1 VHQQVHGHVELLCA
15 HHISHVACR
24 ACCRSQCTHSTC
36 GCVTGTVLD
45 ASMLPPLTSTCVS
58 NAARQERIAAAA
70 HQNGAEQKPMI
81 FSSCLFNDPSAPTFY
96 NLEESGEEWQAP
108 KNVASAAAMQSR
120 EQRPDLPEPPPLA
133 TACATRAGQ
142 IFPVLW
148 FLIWKISFRHM
159 HLSFCC
165 SRNSRQ

>member
-1 VHQQVHGHVELLCA
+1 
-15 HHISHVACR
+15 
-24 ACCRSQCTHSTC
+24 
-36 GCVTGTVLD
+36 
-45 ASMLPPLTSTCVS
+45 MLPPLTSTCVS

-133 TACATRAGQ
+133 TPLFDLPLRQQQQQQQQQPQLQQWSTMSSLQQQMWQQQQQLEQQRQ
-142 IFPVLW
+142 QFEQPPVV
-148 FLIWKISFRHM
+148 RPM
-159 HLSFCC
+159 HE
-165 SRNSRQ
+165 R